1 MLETRVSPDGQYC
14 LGPREPS
21 TPWEEFLRSHPDAW
35 NGPLMQLIEADE
47 TKLVACASN
56 YQAFVEARARSSSS
70 SKVFL
75 AVTGVLFN
83 AAGFIIGRRSVK
95 VNRPGAWEFAPAGGL
110 ETFPIEDQ
118 LCSEILEELNIGRTE
133 LRVGTAV
140 GLYVDCN
147 EHIADVVIP
156 VRVLTSLSDVLMN
169 FQPGE
174 YEKLE
179 VASISSLRELAH
191 EENAV
196 DDLFRCIV
204 GWIDLGIIGRRLSG
218 DACAFT
224 SGTSEKG

>member
-1 MLETRVSPDGQYC
+1 MLETRVSPDGRDC
-14 LGPREPS
+14 VGPRKPS
-21 TPWEEFLRSHPDAW
+21 TPWGEFLRSHPDAC
-35 NGPLMQLIEADE
+35 NGPLMQLIEVDE
-47 TKLVACASN
+47 TKLVACASD
-56 YQAFVEARARSSSS
+56 YQAYVESRARSSSS

-83 AAGFIIGRRSVK
+83 AAGFLIGRRSVK

-110 ETFPIEDQ
+110 EAFPIEEQ

-133 LRVGTAV
+133 LRVGKAV
-140 GLYVDCN
+140 GLYVDHD

-156 VRVLTSLSDVLMN
+156 VKVLSSLSDVLMN

-174 YEKLE
+174 YEELE
-179 VASISSLRELAH
+179 VASISSLRELTH

-204 GWIDLGIIGRRLSG
+204 GWIDLGIIGRRSASDTCGL
-218 DACAFT
+218 T
-224 SGTSEKG
+224 SGIPELG